1 MSNEKHL
8 ALTPWSS
15 LLTKEGF
22 TRVIGPGDSRD
33 LTLDD
38 LGEIAEWLYVAWE
51 NVSGEKYRPI
61 LISDK
66 GYVADAGEIVVEPV
80 VDDGNGLELS
90 SASLNYL
97 ADALSE
103 RLTLERDCE

>member
-1 MSNEKHL
+1 MSNEKHFG
-8 ALTPWSS
+8 LTPWSS
-15 LLTKEGF
+15 LLTNERA
-22 TRVIGPGDSRD
+22 TRVIARDYKRD

-66 GYVADAGEIVVEPV
+66 GYVADAGEIAVVPADRTDFIY
-80 VDDGNGLELS
+80 DDGNGLE
-90 SASLNYL
+90 
-97 ADALSE
+97 
-103 RLTLERDCE
+103 RDCE